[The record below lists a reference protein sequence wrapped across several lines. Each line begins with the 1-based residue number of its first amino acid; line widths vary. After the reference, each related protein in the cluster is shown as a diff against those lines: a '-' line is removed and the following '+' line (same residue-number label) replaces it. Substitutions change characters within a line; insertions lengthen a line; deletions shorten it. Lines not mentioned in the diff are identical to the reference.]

1 MARLISNKTA
11 HDHEILTNEP
21 DCSTLR
27 TEETSKSVET
37 IWSDH
42 RTVSEFD
49 RFCEPALCHVKHNG
63 FCKWSSLAHNIF
75 SVLFI
80 LIDILLHLVSCWM
93 FLFLFLF
100 CKQITAEYDNSNIA
114 WLYLI
119 YIYYNNKY
127 ISLCCT
133 SKRMSCKYFRFQSSK
148 MAWSVCVC
156 VCVRVREHRW
166 MGAWEE
172 KKKAIHI
179 EWIFYSH
186 GEVHS
191 NACRA
196 VTCAWA

>member
-49 RFCEPALCHVKHNG
+49 RFCEPALCHII
-63 FCKWSSLAHNIF
+63 FF

-80 LIDILLHLVSCWM
+80 LIGILLHLVSCWM

-156 VCVRVREHRW
+156 VFGCESTDEWDH
-166 MGAWEE
+166 E
-172 KKKAIHI
+172 KRRKRP
-179 EWIFYSH
+179 Y
-186 GEVHS
+186 
-191 NACRA
+191 
-196 VTCAWA
+196 T